1 MNEAGNN
8 DALVF
13 QFFNEIGII
22 EQLTRNQ
29 FERVMPD
36 GMRIAHFTV
45 LNHFVRLG
53 REQSPASLASAFQVT
68 KGAITNT
75 LQRLDSKGF
84 IEIRPDPKDGR
95 GKLVDITEAGRAAH
109 ENAINALAPLIQN
122 IHNEFGK
129 DSFAKS
135 LPLLQNIRIYLDK
148 NR

>member
-8 DALVF
+8 DTLVF

-53 REQSPASLASAFQVT
+53 GEQSPASLASAFQVT
-68 KGAITNT
+68 KGAMTNT
-75 LQRLDSKGF
+75 LQRLDAKSF
-84 IEIRPDPKDGR
+84 VEIRPDPKDGR
-95 GKLVDITEAGRAAH
+95 GKLVRITDAGHEAH
-109 ENAINALAPLIQN
+109 KNAVEALAPLIGK
-122 IHNEFGK
+122 IGDEFGSG
-129 DSFAKS
+129 SFAKS
-135 LPLLQNIRIYLDK
+135 LPFLEKVRIYLDE